1 MLTAACALF
10 ALAQIALSFGAVRLW
25 SRRHSIG
32 ALTLALPIAALVWD
46 NAVVGL
52 GSFIGEGTLL
62 TALTYPRFVGHALL
76 TPIWI
81 VTAYEFARRDGV
93 PWLQGR
99 GARAGAWLLY
109 GAMVAIGSVASLV
122 LLRLEPVRGGGLVY
136 YTNAG
141 GLPGPPAP
149 AIVMVVTVLVAGAL
163 LLRRSGWPWML
174 AGGAFMFV
182 AAAVP
187 ARLVGFWLSN
197 TGEVALGLALVLTE
211 RFLQSR
217 EASGGADSGAG
228 SRGERA

>member
-1 MLTAACALF
+1 MLTGAYAF
-10 ALAQIALSFGAVRLW
+10 FTLAQVVLAVLAVRLW
-25 SRRHSIG
+25 LRRRSLG
-32 ALTLALPIAALVWD
+32 ALVLALPIAALVWD
-46 NAVVGL
+46 NAIVGL
-52 GSFIGEGTLL
+52 GSFIGEGALL

-99 GARAGAWLLY
+99 GARTGAWLLY

-141 GLPGPPAP
+141 GLPGPPVA
-149 AIVMVVTVLVAGAL
+149 AIVMVVTVLVAGML
-163 LLRRSGWPWML
+163 LLKRSGWPWML
-174 AGGAFMFV
+174 VGGMFMLF

-187 ARLVGFWLSN
+187 TRLVGFWLSN
-197 TGEVALGLALVLTE
+197 TGEVVLGLALVLTE

-217 EASGGADSGAG
+217 EPGDPA
-228 SRGERA
+228 